1 MTIYRETLS
10 LNAQFL
16 DAIKHGNL
24 EKLKKIVEAHPDVNL
39 DSELAASRP
48 ILYAAQSEYWDM
60 VIFLFEQEANL
71 DVKVEPFKWYLAHE
85 CVVNA
90 PLRIAKSILTYCNI
104 NSQTAD
110 GETPLMIA
118 IKNDKSELANF
129 MLDTD
134 RVNLVLVDHEKNNAL
149 HYAAKYNKPEL
160 FLKIVNKS
168 RSNILSETNKQGL
181 FPEELLED
189 ELFKENLAKLL
200 EDSNLKI
207 RTKNEAIVDKINN
220 TVEDLPEVNMDMD
233 FSIET
238 VEEEKP
244 KKISG
249 LSSIK
254 KKK

>member
-1 MTIYRETLS
+1 MTTYREALT

-16 DAIKHGNL
+16 DAVKHGNL
-24 EKLKKIVEAHPDVNL
+24 EKLKEIVDNNPDVNL
-39 DSELAASRP
+39 NAELASSRP

-90 PLRIAKSILTYCNI
+90 PTRITKSVLTYCNI
-104 NSQTAD
+104 NAQTAD

-118 IKNDKSELANF
+118 IKNGKEEIANF
-129 MLDTD
+129 IIDTD
-134 RVNLVLVDHEKNNAL
+134 RVNLSLSDSNKNNAL

-168 RSNILSETNKQGL
+168 RSNILSEPNKEGL

-189 ELFKENLAKLL
+189 ELFRENLAKLL
-200 EDSNLKI
+200 DNTSTI
-207 RTKNEAIVDKINN
+207 RTKNEAIIDKINEN
-220 TVEDLPEVNMDMD
+220 IVDIPEVDIDMD
-233 FSIET
+233 FSIE
-238 VEEEKP
+238 VIEEKP